1 MSAAIPLESRIR
13 LIEVYASVQGESTW
27 VGVPCVFIRLAGCN
41 LRCTWCDS
49 TFTFKGGQH
58 RSIDEVLDEVAAF
71 GIPLVEVTGG
81 EPLVHRQA
89 IPLMARLLERG
100 HTVLL
105 ETSGSRDISQVPDGV
120 HIILDLK
127 PPDSG
132 EEAANLW
139 TNIPLLKSKD
149 EVKFVI
155 ASRRDYEWAREKLR
169 EFELNL
175 RCTVL
180 FSPVFGQVA
189 PLDLVNWILEDRLP
203 VRFQLQLH
211 KVLWPPDQRGV

>member
-1 MSAAIPLESRIR
+1 M
-13 LIEVYASVQGESTW
+13 
-27 VGVPCVFIRLAGCN
+27 GVPCVFIRLAGCN

>member
-1 MSAAIPLESRIR
+1 
-13 LIEVYASVQGESTW
+13 
-27 VGVPCVFIRLAGCN
+27 LAGCN

-49 TFTFKGGQH
+49 TFTFKGGHH
-58 RSIDEVLDEVAAF
+58 RSIDEVLEAVAAF

-105 ETSGSRDISQVPDGV
+105 ETSGSRDISQVPEGV

-139 TNIPLLKSKD
+139 GNIPLLKSKD

-155 ASRRDYEWAREKLR
+155 ASRRDYEWSREKLR
-169 EFELNL
+169 AYDLNL